1 MYSSTVATHPNE
13 PLGSVWDT
21 DGPEAAA
28 KLNDI
33 HLGLMD
39 MMQPLFKEKGI
50 EDPHSIIDPP
60 LGLIVG
66 VWNYPNADFPLG
78 FGSTAPTKLLYD
90 PAISGLPDEA
100 CGVPGLTDLTYRDRA
115 LQPWGTKFRGSSMFL
130 ANNDW
135 ICNSAADYQGDWAEE
150 SLLQAERAMYLLG
163 TAKPEW
169 LDADYYHQKIVSK
182 VDGDFGSASATSTSP
197 RIKVEREVGLFHG
210 ELLPLITMA
219 VVVTLAIGWYRR
231 KIGVKRN
238 EYTPI

>member
-39 MMQPLFKEKGI
+39 MMQPLFEEKGI

-66 VWNYPNADFPLG
+66 VWNYPNAEFPLG

-90 PAISGLPDEA
+90 PAISGLPHEA
-100 CGVPGLTDLTYRDRA
+100 CGVPGLTDLTYRNRA

-169 LDADYYHQKIVSK
+169 LDADYYHQQIASK

-197 RIKVEREVGLFHG
+197 RIKVEREVDLFHG

-219 VVVTLAIGWYRR
+219 VVVTLALGWYRR
-231 KIGVKRN
+231 NIGSKRN